1 MINIEIVKDE
11 RLRILH
17 SALVIRAGAITSKT
31 NQNIIE
37 FSTKYNLPGV
47 TNGRVWVMA
56 EMEFPWD
63 YLQRVA
69 VDILQKN
76 GLVEKWDYVLTYE
89 RDCYSN
95 PFESGFLYRDIPE
108 LEGLDWIESIILE
121 TGNWAWSRY

>member
-1 MINIEIVKDE
+1 MINVEIVKDE

-17 SALVIRAGAITSKT
+17 SALVIRVGAIYPKT
-31 NQNIIE
+31 EQTIFE

-63 YLQRVA
+63 YLQHVA

-89 RDCYSN
+89 RNCYSN
-95 PFESGFLYRDIPE
+95 PFESGYLYRDIPE